1 MSKSIDLAVVDME
14 YKNAIC
20 YAPYG
25 TIKPGDTVITSI
37 GNGIVTETLYTY
49 TDNELF
55 AFFKR
60 NVEIVPIRSVV
71 QPISYEGVEI

>member
-14 YKNAIC
+14 VRNAIC

-25 TIKPGDTVITSI
+25 EIKPGDTVITSI

-60 NVEIVPIRSVV
+60 NVEIVPIKSVIN
-71 QPISYEGVEI
+71 PISYEGVEV